1 LKTKSDKKSTGS
13 RICVVLTAYN
23 DDGAIYHAVKDFLSQ
38 ERVEKVIVV
47 DNNSQDYT
55 GTEAE
60 KAGAMVIREF
70 KQGYGFSIIR
80 GLNEALNENV
90 DVVVL
95 AEGDMTFR
103 GRDIRKMMPY
113 LEEVDMV
120 VGSRT
125 HRVLVEPDS
134 QLDWFY
140 VWGNMLLA
148 KVLELKFF
156 SFGFFSKV
164 RFTDVGCTY
173 RAIKTKALRKIMG
186 KLVVGGH
193 HFSPHMTLVALKSGL
208 KVIEIPVTF
217 RKRVGIS
224 KGAGG
229 NRALAIKVGF
239 RMLWHILTK

>member
-1 LKTKSDKKSTGS
+1 M
-13 RICVVLTAYN
+13 CAVLTAYN
-23 DDGAIYHAVKDFLSQ
+23 DEEAIYHSVKDFISQ
-38 ERVEKVIVV
+38 ENVERVIVV
-47 DNNSQDYT
+47 DNNSQDNT
-55 GTEAE
+55 RAEAK
-60 KAGAMVIREF
+60 KAGAVVIREF

-80 GLNEALNENV
+80 GLNEALKENV
-90 DVVVL
+90 DVIIL

-103 GRDIRKMMPY
+103 GRDILKMIPY
-113 LEEVDMV
+113 LEDVDMV

-125 HRVLVEPDS
+125 HKVLVEPDS

-148 KVLELKFF
+148 KVLELKLFNYDFF
-156 SFGFFSKV
+156 SRV

-173 RAIKTKALRKIMG
+173 RAIKTEALRKIIN

-208 KVIEIPVTF
+208 RVVEIPVTF
-217 RKRVGIS
+217 GRRFGIS

-229 NRALAIKVGF
+229 NRGLAIKVGF
-239 RMLWHILTK
+239 RMLWDILTK